1 MGHVVSE
8 KIGNPAH
15 RAGPQH
21 LNLYQQAIQRI
32 LWIFEFWVL
41 RCNCNFLAIHIIWF
55 NFSHDWWQLGE
66 NFQFSCHLF
75 QLLKSETVC
84 GPMGFPPFASSNGT
98 ENYLTVTMI
107 LVSLFRA
114 AIYLACWRDE
124 SSQDLS
130 LFQHFRWSKIRICR
144 SDLPSIDWKSR
155 VSSPHEW
162 RKVRA

>member
-1 MGHVVSE
+1 MGYVVSE

-107 LVSLFRA
+107 LVSLFQA
-114 AIYLACWRDE
+114 AIYLRVE
-124 SSQDLS
+124 KMNPP
-130 LFQHFRWSKIRICR
+130 KI
-144 SDLPSIDWKSR
+144 L
-155 VSSPHEW
+155 VSSNISGGQEFRSADQICLVLIGRVGSAPHMSGE
-162 RKVRA
+162 K